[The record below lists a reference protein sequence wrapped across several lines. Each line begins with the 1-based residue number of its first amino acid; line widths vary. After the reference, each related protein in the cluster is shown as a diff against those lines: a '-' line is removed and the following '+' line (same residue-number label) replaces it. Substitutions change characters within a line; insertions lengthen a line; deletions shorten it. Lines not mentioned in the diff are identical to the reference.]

1 MTLPKISQKLKGRVF
16 SQETKEKMRKAK
28 IGNVYKG
35 KNNPN
40 YGKHTLAGQNHPLF
54 GKHHSEE
61 TRRKISER
69 ALEDFRTGKRKPS
82 MKGKHLSEE
91 TRRKLS
97 EKKRGELSPIWKK
110 FWINNGKISKYWDD
124 ESTIP
129 EGWRKGRIVNWST
142 SKQL

>member
-1 MTLPKISQKLKGRVF
+1 
-16 SQETKEKMRKAK
+16 MRKAK

-40 YGKHTLAGQNHPLF
+40 YGKYTLAGQNHPLF

-82 MKGKHLSEE
+82 MKGKHLSE
-91 TRRKLS
+91 
-97 EKKRGELSPIWKK
+97 
-110 FWINNGKISKYWDD
+110 
-124 ESTIP
+124 
-129 EGWRKGRIVNWST
+129 
-142 SKQL
+142 